1 MSDVSSTNLQITLK
15 SRPQGWVRET
25 DFEMLEAPMPQI
37 GDGEVL
43 LKTLYLSLD
52 PYMRGRMDDSK
63 SYAKSVD
70 LGEVMVG
77 GTVSEVVGSNAP
89 GFKPGDVVVSSGGWQ
104 RYSKAAGA
112 TVMKVPAGL
121 PPSVFLGPAGMPGVT
136 AWMGLFDIGQPK
148 EGETVVVSAASGAV
162 GSVVGQLAK
171 EKGCRVI
178 GIAGGPDKCAYVTD
192 VLGFDVC
199 VDYKRED
206 WFAEFKAATP
216 DGVDVGFENVGG
228 EVLDHVLRR
237 VNAHARV
244 ALCGLIAGYNQAEPM
259 ALANVRAILVNRVR
273 LQGFIVSDQ
282 LPRWPEII
290 RELAGR
296 IASGKLKYRET
307 IAEGLDK
314 APKAFIGL
322 LKGENFGKQLVKV
335 A

>member
-1 MSDVSSTNLQITLK
+1 MSDGNLQVTLR
-15 SRPQGWVRET
+15 SRPQGWVRES
-25 DFEMLEAPMPQI
+25 DFAIVETPIPPV

-52 PYMRGRMDDSK
+52 PYMRGRMDDAK
-63 SYAKSVD
+63 SYAKSLNIGD
-70 LGEVMVG
+70 VMIG
-77 GTVSEVVGSNAP
+77 GTVSEVVESNAA
-89 GFKPGDVVVSSGGWQ
+89 GLAAGDLVVSNAGWQ
-104 RYSKAAGA
+104 RYSKTTGENL
-112 TVMKVPAGL
+112 MRVPPGF

-171 EKGCRVI
+171 EKGCRVV
-178 GIAGGPDKCAYVTD
+178 GIAGGPDKCAYVTGT
-192 VLGFDVC
+192 LGLDAC
-199 VDYKRED
+199 IDYKREG
-206 WFAEFKAATP
+206 WFAEFKEATP

-228 EVLDHVLRR
+228 EVFESVLRR
-237 VNAHARV
+237 TNPQARI
-244 ALCGLIAGYNQAEPM
+244 ALCGLIAGYNATEPM
-259 ALANVRAILVNRVR
+259 PLGNLRLILVNRIR

-282 LPRWPEII
+282 LGRWPEII
-290 RELAGR
+290 RELASR
-296 IASGKLKYRET
+296 VASGRLKYRET
-307 IAEGLDK
+307 VAEGLEN